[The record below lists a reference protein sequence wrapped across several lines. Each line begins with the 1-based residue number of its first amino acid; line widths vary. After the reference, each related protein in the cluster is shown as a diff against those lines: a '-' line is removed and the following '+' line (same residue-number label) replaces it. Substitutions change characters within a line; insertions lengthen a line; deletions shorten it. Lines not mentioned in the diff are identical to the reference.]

1 MFLLQAMVSSPESRM
16 SISTALVVII
26 IVVIIAIGVVAFISL
41 SNKHPTT
48 TQSPTTVQ
56 VVIEPGAFKPPT
68 NWNNSHIVSD
78 QYYNP
83 SIITVVIGVNNT
95 VLWKNEDSVAHTV
108 YSDKTPAGASAFNSG
123 QIASGSGYTYTFTVP
138 GTYEY
143 YCAIHPWMG
152 GIVIVK
158 SG

>member
-1 MFLLQAMVSSPESRM
+1 MR
-16 SISTALVVII
+16 SISTAVVVII

-41 SNKHPTT
+41 SNKHQTT

-83 SIITVVIGVNNT
+83 SVITVVVGVNNT

-108 YSDKTPAGASAFNSG
+108 FSETTPAGAPAFSSG

-138 GTYEY
+138 GTYQY
-143 YCAIHPWMG
+143 YCTIHPWMG